1 MKYILSKLFWR
12 IVLPFVLAFLLAI
25 AQVMEIEGRLQMSF
39 FPDRGSLYTTIPL
52 FCILFGI
59 GLRNTLR
66 WAKEAEEYEVH
77 LKEAD
82 EIEKKRRRR
91 SAWIER

>member
-1 MKYILSKLFWR
+1 
-12 IVLPFVLAFLLAI
+12 
-25 AQVMEIEGRLQMSF
+25 MSF
-39 FPDRGSLYTTIPL
+39 GGEVKGIVALPIVSKAQYFLVPL
-52 FCILFGI
+52 FYILFGI
-59 GLRNTLR
+59 RLRNTLR

-82 EIEKKRRRR
+82 EIEKECRRR